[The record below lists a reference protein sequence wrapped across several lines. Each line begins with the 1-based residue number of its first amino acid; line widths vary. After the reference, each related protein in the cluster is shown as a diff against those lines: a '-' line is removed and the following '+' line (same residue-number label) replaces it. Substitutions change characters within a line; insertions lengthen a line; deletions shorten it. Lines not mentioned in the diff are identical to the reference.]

1 MAFKLL
7 DAATA
12 VGAGRAIKVGKGV
25 IDHTCE
31 VQFTSLAATAISAL
45 TVVLQGAS
53 TNVHDLTG
61 PITNPTLAI
70 GSTAE
75 QWKTGTFSY
84 RINGTNYTK
93 TTVAAGAAFSAA
105 HAVTAEK
112 YGVVLCYINAA
123 GTVST
128 KAVAATQAYDTAAAA
143 HTAADAY
150 HLANYTSDLCYI
162 GRILINAE
170 SGNDWNG
177 NTDDMTNGSDL
188 TTATFLSEPIT
199 FFDLDTHAFSAAE
212 ITAQRAMWHVTDKN
226 VRFVRMFVSALTG
239 TGEVDGWYTP
249 AVGW

>member
-7 DAATA
+7 DGATA
-12 VGAGRAIKVGKGV
+12 IGASPAIKVGKNV
-25 IDHTCE
+25 IDHTCD
-31 VQFTSLAATAISAL
+31 VKFTSLAATAISAL

-53 TNVHDLTG
+53 TNEHAVTG

-75 QWKTGTFSY
+75 QWKTGTFYY
-84 RINGTNYTK
+84 RINNTNYSK
-93 TTVAAGAAFSAA
+93 ATVAAGAAFSAA

-112 YGVVLCYINAA
+112 YGVVLCFINAA

-128 KAVAATQAYDTAAAA
+128 KVVSATQAYTTAALA

-150 HLANYTSDLCYI
+150 LPTVLTSDLCYI

-170 SGNDWNG
+170 SGNDWNA
-177 NTDDMTNGSDL
+177 NTDDLTNGSDL

-199 FFDLDTHAFSAAE
+199 FMDLGTNAFSAGE
-212 ITAQRAMWHVTDKN
+212 ITAMRAMWHTPAKN
-226 VRFVRMFVSALTG
+226 VRYVRLFVSALTG
-239 TGEVDGWYTP
+239 TGEIDGWYTP
-249 AVGW
+249 AY